1 MYLIQVL
8 VSFLLPFTSLRT
20 SLSLHLMPSSSPLSI
35 FVLTDAVL
43 LPRLI
48 PISIS
53 PHLYWHIFN
62 SPFPPNCVYLTVC
75 HLTIFIIF
83 SSCFSSSIHASPHR
97 LSSLMLRLFFLL
109 LVTVIYPT
117 ITVFLSVG
125 ILYKLTH
132 TRFSVNIH

>member
-1 MYLIQVL
+1 ML

-20 SLSLHLMPSSSPLSI
+20 SLSLHLMPSSPLSI

-43 LPRLI
+43 LSRLI
-48 PISIS
+48 SLSLYIPSPILAHTQLSFS
-53 PHLYWHIFN
+53 
-62 SPFPPNCVYLTVC
+62 PNCVYLTVC

-109 LVTVIYPT
+109 LLTVIYPT
-117 ITVFLSVG
+117 ITVFLYWHSVQSW
-125 ILYKLTH
+125 TC